1 MDKIKI
7 RYFLIALI
15 VSVILGILVTIP
27 QVIPSWVF
35 VQQVI
40 IVILYLL
47 NIVFAY
53 VIIVRFRNFIR
64 TRQKGI
70 HAVIY
75 TGIVAVLIIG
85 GLFISFIITS
95 LGIGQGFMGGSLA
108 KELDYPSYKVKI
120 YLYDDSFLDP
130 LTTVKI
136 KKKFWPVMENVA
148 FIEHCR
154 PEEVKVWRHND
165 TVEITHEHIAVKI
178 NLQTRKAQKIYSKTS
193 LTE

>member
-1 MDKIKI
+1 MNKIKT
-7 RYFLIALI
+7 RYFLLALVI
-15 VSVILGILVTIP
+15 SVFLGILVTIP

-47 NIVFAY
+47 NIVLAY
-53 VIIVRFRNFIR
+53 MIIVRFKNFIR
-64 TRQKGI
+64 SKQKGQN
-70 HAVIY
+70 AVIF
-75 TGIVAVLIIG
+75 TGIIAVLIIG

-95 LGIGQGFMGGSLA
+95 LGIGQGFMGGSMA

-130 LTTVKI
+130 LTSIKI
-136 KKKFWPVMENVA
+136 KKKFWPVMENLE
-148 FIEHCR
+148 FIEHCQ
-154 PEEVKVWRHND
+154 PEEVKIWRHSD
-165 TVEITHEHIAVKI
+165 TVEIVHGHIAIKI
-178 NLQTRKAQKIYSKTS
+178 NLLTRKAQKIYSKTS